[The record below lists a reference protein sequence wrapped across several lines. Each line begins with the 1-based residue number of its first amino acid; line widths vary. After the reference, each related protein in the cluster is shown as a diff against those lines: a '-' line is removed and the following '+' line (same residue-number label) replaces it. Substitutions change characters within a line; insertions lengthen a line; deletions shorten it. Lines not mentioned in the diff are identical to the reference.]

1 MRAKTHSSASAL
13 KAELKASALK
23 ASALKASALNAS
35 ARIPELARE
44 YRGEL
49 LENRARPEFSAEST
63 SAKRSVLS
71 YVFSSS
77 ELERIY
83 F

>member
-23 ASALKASALNAS
+23 ASALKAS

-71 YVFSSS
+71 YVF
-77 ELERIY
+77 